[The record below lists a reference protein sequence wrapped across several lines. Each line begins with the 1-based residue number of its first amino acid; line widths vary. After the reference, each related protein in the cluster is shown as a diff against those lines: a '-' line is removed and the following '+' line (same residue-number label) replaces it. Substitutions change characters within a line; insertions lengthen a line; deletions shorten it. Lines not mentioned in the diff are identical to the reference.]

1 MFRHKN
7 QCYCNWT
14 VLVNNKDFQHNLK
27 YHILLLP
34 SLNFDALKKWNK
46 AISSSLCFLTE
57 NVGKKKR
64 KSKGQI
70 FSKCSETRMQGQ
82 SIYLEE
88 TGR

>member
-1 MFRHKN
+1 M
-7 QCYCNWT
+7 W
-14 VLVNNKDFQHNLK
+14 
-27 YHILLLP
+27 
-34 SLNFDALKKWNK
+34 
-46 AISSSLCFLTE
+46 
-57 NVGKKKR
+57 GK